1 MNYDLL
7 TFRYFNNLA
16 GNNLGLDYLGIF
28 LADYL
33 PYLVIIFLFVS
44 FLWFKKERLK
54 NIIMFSVAFS
64 SGLIARFI
72 VKSFILI
79 FYQRPRPYVA
89 LQSVH
94 KLISMSPG
102 ENWQS
107 FPSGH
112 AIFFFALATAIYF
125 NNKKLGWSLIIISV
139 VIGIT
144 RVFVGVHYP
153 SDIIAGASLG
163 VLTAFLIQKL
173 YLKWHN
179 AIDKILKKVF
189 FLLI

>member
-7 TFRYFNNLA
+7 VFRHLNNLV

-28 LADYL
+28 LAEYL
-33 PYLVIIFLFVS
+33 PYLVIIFLLVY
-44 FLWFKKERLK
+44 FLWFKKDRLK

-64 SGLIARFI
+64 SGLIARFV

-94 KLISMSPG
+94 KLISTSSS

-112 AIFFFALATAIYF
+112 AIFFFALATAVYF
-125 NNKKLGWSLIIISV
+125 HNKKLGWLLIEISAIIGV
-139 VIGIT
+139 T
-144 RVFVGVHYP
+144 RVFAGVHYP
-153 SDIIAGASLG
+153 SDIIVGAGLG
-163 VLTAFLIQKL
+163 ILTAYLTQKL

-179 AIDKILKKVF
+179 IINPVLKKVF
-189 FLLI
+189 SPFI

>member
-1 MNYDLL
+1 MSYDLL
-7 TFRYFNNLA
+7 AFRYLNDLA
-16 GNNLGLDYLGIF
+16 GNNLNLDWLGIF
-28 LADYL
+28 LAEYL
-33 PYLVIIFLFVS
+33 PYVIITFLFIY

-64 SGLIARFI
+64 SGLIARFV

-94 KLISMSPG
+94 KLISTSLS

-112 AIFFFALATAIYF
+112 TIFFFALATAVYF
-125 NNKKLGWSLIIISV
+125 HNKKLGWLLIVTSAI
-139 VIGIT
+139 IGIA

-153 SDIIAGASLG
+153 GDIIVGAGLG
-163 VLTAFLIQKL
+163 ILTAYFVQAL
-173 YLKWHN
+173 YLKWSN
-179 AIDKILKKVF
+179 KINPFLQKVF
-189 FLLI
+189 YRFI